1 MSPIEAEDPWQR
13 YATCRRTDPVRR
25 RGDAAVF
32 ELYRHADIK
41 HVLTD
46 DAFTVSYP
54 FRISKQILGETLLDI
69 DGRKHAELRRAAAY
83 FFESENIARLETSV
97 FEPLARQILDALPV
111 GTPIDFVRDC
121 ATRFP
126 IGVMS
131 RLIGIREAEV
141 APLYR
146 KVDYLVQHLDGS
158 KGDFETASRL
168 REELRQQLAR
178 EILPRG
184 EGALAQYVNGLDAG
198 IGDAERIGLL
208 LLILFAGIETSVSTL
223 ANTVSCLLRHPR
235 HLDAMAHTEGF
246 AANALQEAIRWE
258 PAQHETV
265 RFAATDCVVGGVPLE
280 KGAALV
286 LYLASANRDEA
297 VYRDAHVFDPL
308 RAEKHNL
315 SFGLGRH
322 YCLGKKFALAA
333 LEGFL
338 FRFFQRFDIEE
349 GSVELAPV
357 TGGMFRRPDS
367 LRFTLSPA
375 HPQRH
380 TQEHIHA
387 EH

>member
-1 MSPIEAEDPWQR
+1 M
-13 YATCRRTDPVRR
+13 Y
-25 RGDAAVF
+25 

-41 HVLTD
+41 QALTGD
-46 DAFTVSYP
+46 EFTVAYP

-83 FFESENIARLETSV
+83 FFDSENIARIEQSV

-111 GTPIDFVRDC
+111 GKPIDFVRDC
-121 ATRFP
+121 ALRFP
-126 IGVMS
+126 TATMS
-131 RLIGIREAEV
+131 RLVGIRENEV

-146 KVDYLVQHLDGS
+146 MVDYLVQHLDGS
-158 KGDFETASRL
+158 KGDFETASRY
-168 REELRQQLAR
+168 REELRLRLAR
-178 EILPRG
+178 DILPRG
-184 EGALAQYVNGLDAG
+184 EGALARYVNGLDTG
-198 IGDAERIGLL
+198 VGDGERIGLL

-223 ANTVSCLLRHPR
+223 ANTLSCLLRHPH
-235 HLDAMAHTEGF
+235 HLDAMAHSPGF
-246 AANALQEAIRWE
+246 AASALQEAIRWE

-265 RFAATDCVVGGVPLE
+265 RFAAADCVVGGLQLR
-280 KGAALV
+280 KGSALV

-297 VYRDAHVFDPL
+297 VYRDADLFDPL

-338 FRFFQRFDIEE
+338 TRFFQRFRIAQ
-349 GSVELAPV
+349 GGLELAPV
-357 TGGMFRRPDS
+357 TGGMFRRPEH

-375 HPQRH
+375 HPQRQ
-380 TQEHIHA
+380 TQEHHHA